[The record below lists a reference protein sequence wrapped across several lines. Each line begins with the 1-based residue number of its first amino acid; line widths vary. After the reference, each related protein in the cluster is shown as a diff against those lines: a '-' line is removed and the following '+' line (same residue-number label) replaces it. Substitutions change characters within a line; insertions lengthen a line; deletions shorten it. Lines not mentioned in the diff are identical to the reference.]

1 MKDDVL
7 RRLNGFARSF
17 SEFSAGQKAVALVGT
32 AALLLAGFM
41 VFRWVSQPDYSPL
54 FTNLSAKDASAVV
67 DQLDSKGVDY
77 QITNGGSTV
86 MVPKNDVYATRI
98 SLSGEGLPSE
108 SSSGYGQL
116 DGQSLSTSQFKEQ
129 TDFKRAMEGEL
140 QNTIKGI
147 DGVDSAVVHLA
158 LPAKQVF
165 ADKQDPP
172 TASVLVGTRAGTTLT
187 AEQVQAIVHLVAS
200 SIDGM
205 SAEKV
210 TVADSTGKL
219 LSSSDVNGG
228 AAASATSKYQS
239 DYEKQVDSDLQGM
252 LDRVLGPGNS
262 QVQTTATL
270 DFDKAT
276 TESKVYRAPNP
287 PGLTLSRQSDSEVY
301 KGAAA
306 GAASNG
312 VVGPDGQMD
321 TTAGTT
327 ANGGNGSEYTKK
339 SATEDNAVDTTVE
352 RRQKAPG
359 SLQQLHVAVAI
370 DGRAAA
376 SSDPVEIEQ
385 MIRSAVGIQPKRGD
399 TVRVSVLPFDRTAEK
414 AAASELAAQKAAA
427 AKAARMQMFRNIAI
441 GVLLL
446 LALVLAWL
454 RSRKRSKQRADAT
467 TYVVEQ
473 LRTESARRDDDA
485 ALRAAPA
492 DMLSLEGSRTP
503 EDDIR
508 EELAALVER
517 QPEDVATL
525 LRGWLVER

>member
-1 MKDDVL
+1 MKDDVVRSL
-7 RRLNGFARSF
+7 RGYLRSF
-17 SEFSAGQKAVALVGT
+17 GEFNAGQKAVALVGT
-32 AALLLAGFM
+32 AALVLAGFM

-54 FTNLSAKDASAVV
+54 FSNLSASDASAVI
-67 DQLDSKGVDY
+67 DQLDSKGVSY
-77 QITNGGSTV
+77 KITNGGSTV
-86 MVPKNDVYATRI
+86 MVPKNDVYTTRI
-98 SLSGEGLPSE
+98 SLSGAGIPTGSDG
-108 SSSGYGQL
+108 GYSLL
-116 DGQSLSTSQFKEQ
+116 DNQSLSTSQFKEQ

-172 TASVLVGTRAGTTLT
+172 TASVLVGSRPGMTL
-187 AEQVQAIVHLVAS
+187 APEQVQAIVHLVAS
-200 SIDGM
+200 SVDGM

-210 TVADSTGKL
+210 TVADSTGRL
-219 LSSSDVNGG
+219 LSTSDAVGG
-228 AAASATSKYQS
+228 TAASSTNKYQTE
-239 DYEKQVDSDLQGM
+239 YETQVDTDLQAM

-287 PGLTLSRQSDSEVY
+287 PGLALSQQSDSEVY
-301 KGAAA
+301 KGGAA
-306 GAASNG
+306 GAASSG

-321 TTAGTT
+321 PTVTGGTT
-327 ANGGNGSEYTKK
+327 GNGSRYTKK
-339 SATEDNAVDTTVE
+339 SATKDNAIDTTVE

-359 SLQQLHVAVAI
+359 SVQQLHVAVAI

-376 SSDPVEIEQ
+376 TSDPVEIEQ

-414 AAASELAAQKAAA
+414 AAAKELAAQQAAA
-427 AKAARMQMFRNIAI
+427 AKASRMEMFRNI
-441 GVLLL
+441 GVAVLVL

-473 LRTESARRDDDA
+473 LRSESARRDDA
-485 ALRAAPA
+485 ALRSHA
-492 DMLSLEGSRTP
+492 DMLSLEGSPRTP

-508 EELAALVER
+508 DELAALVER